1 MRGYRQLS
9 LLSPPIVLEFTPEQ
23 MWNPK
28 NLIEFLKWYAPIPA
42 MPETYSFL
50 HCAGVWPT
58 PIKDYLTLFITYKE
72 EENASGYDP
81 APVIG
86 NAAHPIPVAEPEN
99 KLMPVS
105 IAPIFKKKVL
115 NIDEMSDESQLI

>member
-1 MRGYRQLS
+1 
-9 LLSPPIVLEFTPEQ
+9 

-50 HCAGVWPT
+50 HCAGVWPK
-58 PIKDYLTLFITYKE
+58 PIKGCLTLSITHKE

-86 NAAHPIPVAEPEN
+86 CGSSNPCGWTREQTYASINRPYIQEESLEYRWDVRWESAHLVKEETPTKKGKGEEEN
-99 KLMPVS
+99 
-105 IAPIFKKKVL
+105 
-115 NIDEMSDESQLI
+115 ETG